1 MANAGVDMIAKQ
13 TGRPPTE
20 GARLS
25 NPQHVRFE
33 QDVLRT
39 AQRIANQR
47 FGGNISRGL
56 RYLAKL
62 GALAVQAQQ
71 E

>member
-1 MANAGVDMIAKQ
+1 MTNT

-20 GARLS
+20 GTRLS

-33 QDVLRT
+33 QDVLRV
-39 AQRIANQR
+39 AQRIANQK

-62 GALAVQAQQ
+62 GALAVKSQ